1 METKTNISKEY
12 MYIKDELE
20 FNTRYT
26 CTYSLNFE
34 YADKTFIKKRS
45 HHFKKMRWNVDQK
58 YYTSK
63 MEKMHIYKSC
73 HFNNYIET
81 KAIKFNYPL
90 IVEQV
95 GIAVKCRYEHA
106 FDV

>member
-1 METKTNISKEY
+1 
-12 MYIKDELE
+12 
-20 FNTRYT
+20 
-26 CTYSLNFE
+26 
-34 YADKTFIKKRS
+34 
-45 HHFKKMRWNVDQK
+45 
-58 YYTSK
+58 
-63 MEKMHIYKSC
+63 MHIYKSY

-90 IVEQV
+90 IAEQV